1 MLLTE
6 ILLQSLAIFGEVSRV
21 LLISHFSCL
30 SHQLSSRSSFFYDCC
45 ISGDVG
51 TLQFVDGILMSGRQT
66 LDQTVI
72 SSRLAVNRDSVLVV
86 PCSQRRKSYSG
97 RVFRMHKRS

>member
-1 MLLTE
+1 M
-6 ILLQSLAIFGEVSRV
+6 SEVLGWFMCVWRQLGKGGLHSRPRP
-21 LLISHFSCL
+21 SSSCNFRAALYWCSGPSL
-30 SHQLSSRSSFFYDCC
+30 SHVDDDDSSN
-45 ISGDVG
+45 
-51 TLQFVDGILMSGRQT
+51 GILMSGRQT